1 MKIVFIGGR
10 DVQKLGG
17 IENYMY
23 NLASHLVK
31 YGHEPIVFCESDHN
45 GEEMINGFRV
55 IHMTG
60 PKSYLLCKPWVGLK
74 ATLHTIRHIKD
85 VDFIHY
91 NAWPPSLSSPLA
103 RLFGIRR
110 LMMGHG
116 HEWQRSKYSRR
127 QKPILKF
134 MERVTAYLN
143 RNLIMCSENQTRY
156 FAKNYHREA
165 TTIPT
170 AINLPDTN
178 DQDTDVLQRFGIKP
192 GKYLFFLAR
201 LVQDKNPNHLIEA
214 FNKAKTS
221 GLQLVIAG
229 NNPANPEYVEHLHSL
244 AKGNSNIIFTGAVY
258 GNDKTTL
265 LRHAYGFCL
274 PSTIEGLSISLLEAM
289 SYRLPI
295 IASDIPANREVL
307 GDDDALWHAPD
318 DTAGL
323 AQCITEAAQ
332 CSEKFH
338 RPVERNFIRITE
350 QYTWNKVTH
359 KYIQYLE
366 HTEQRMGK

>member
-45 GEEMINGFRV
+45 GEEIINGFRV

-74 ATLHTIRHIKD
+74 ATWHTIRNSRN

-103 RLFGIRR
+103 RLFGIKS

-127 QKPILKF
+127 QQIILRF
-134 MERVTAYLN
+134 MERVTAHLN
-143 RNLIMCSENQTRY
+143 RNLIMCSENQTQY
-156 FAKNYHREA
+156 FAKTYHREA

-170 AINLPDTN
+170 AITLPN
-178 DQDTDVLQRFGIKP
+178 EEAEDTDLLQRFGIKS
-192 GKYLFFLAR
+192 GKYFLFLAR
-201 LVQDKNPNHLIEA
+201 LVQDKNPNNLIEA
-214 FNKAKTS
+214 FDKAQTA

-229 NNPANPEYVEHLHSL
+229 NNPANPEYVEHLHAL
-244 AKGNSNIIFTGAVY
+244 AKGNPDIIFTGAVY

-265 LRHAYGFCL
+265 LRNAYGFCL

-307 GDDDALWHAPD
+307 GNDDALWHTPE
-318 DTAGL
+318 DTVGL
-323 AQCITEAAQ
+323 ATCITTAAMD
-332 CSEKFH
+332 SKAFH
-338 RPVERNFIRITE
+338 LPVEGNYRRIAE
-350 QYTWNKVTH
+350 HYTWDKVTL
-359 KYIQYLE
+359 KYIEYLDRTKQ
-366 HTEQRMGK
+366 HMDK